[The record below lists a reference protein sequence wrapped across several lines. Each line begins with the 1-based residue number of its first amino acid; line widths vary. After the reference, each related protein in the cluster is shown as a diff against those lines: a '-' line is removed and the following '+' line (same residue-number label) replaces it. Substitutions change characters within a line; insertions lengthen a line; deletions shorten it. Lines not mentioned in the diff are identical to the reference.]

1 MGLGVGDFVKF
12 HGCDLWALVKGS
24 GEDKLCWR
32 LEKKKRF
39 TISGYH
45 WVLLGSI
52 FSLEKY
58 METQDSF

>member
-12 HGCDLWALVKGS
+12 HGCDLWASVKGS
-24 GEDKLCWR
+24 GEDKLVWR
-32 LEKKKRF
+32 PEKKKRF
-39 TISGYH
+39 TVSGYY
-45 WVLLGSI
+45 WVLLGPI